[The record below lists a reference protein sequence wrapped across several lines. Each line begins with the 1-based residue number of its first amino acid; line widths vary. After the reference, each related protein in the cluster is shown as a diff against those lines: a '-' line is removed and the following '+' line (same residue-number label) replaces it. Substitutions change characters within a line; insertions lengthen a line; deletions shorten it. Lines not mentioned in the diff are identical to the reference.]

1 MGERP
6 EGKTLDRKKVNGN
19 YEPDNCRWASKG
31 EQSQNTRST
40 RLNVE
45 DARKIRQLWSEG
57 FTLSQL
63 ATLFGVHRATI
74 QPVVKGR
81 TWKEDATAS
90 VLDETDVLV
99 VPRQELCPLAAL
111 SE

>member
-1 MGERP
+1 MSRTTAVGQV
-6 EGKTLDRKKVNGN
+6 KVNNPKTQG
-19 YEPDNCRWASKG
+19 
-31 EQSQNTRST
+31 ST